1 MLSGILTEKPLRLF
15 EAVFY
20 FLGTLLQLLRLPSV
34 GIIKMLYGVS
44 FLKSAAW

>member
-20 FLGTLLQLLRLPSV
+20 FLGTLLQLLRLPSTE
-34 GIIKMLYGVS
+34 IIKSVVRYFAL
-44 FLKSAAW
+44 